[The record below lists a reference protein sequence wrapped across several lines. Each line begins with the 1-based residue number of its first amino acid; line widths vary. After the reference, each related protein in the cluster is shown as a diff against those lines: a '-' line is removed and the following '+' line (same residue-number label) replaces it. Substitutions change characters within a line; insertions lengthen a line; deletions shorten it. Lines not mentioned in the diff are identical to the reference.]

1 MGPGAK
7 AGPELA
13 GANAGEP
20 TRGAGMGEPW
30 GVAAGAL
37 LGAEAGA

>member
-20 TRGAGMGEPW
+20 TRGADMGEPW